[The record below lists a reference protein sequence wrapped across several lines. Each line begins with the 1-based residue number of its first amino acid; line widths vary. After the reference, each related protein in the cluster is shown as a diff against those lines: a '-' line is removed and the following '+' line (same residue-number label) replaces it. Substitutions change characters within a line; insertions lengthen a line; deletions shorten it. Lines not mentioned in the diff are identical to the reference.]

1 MSFQTFLVIFSV
13 VCVCFYL
20 GTYCAA
26 KFKQRRDQPSDPA
39 PDQEV
44 TDDVA

>member
-26 KFKQRRDQPSDPA
+26 KFKQRKDQSSDPA
-39 PDQEV
+39 SAPEV
-44 TDDVA
+44 PGNE